1 MLTKNCNKMQ
11 VISYKTHGMLHN
23 TLKRLLVRFLRTNN
37 FKLLL
42 SFNVVLVGETA
53 LKHKV
58 RKQKFNKKLF
68 FLLDKNTNKS
78 IQ

>member
-1 MLTKNCNKMQ
+1 
-11 VISYKTHGMLHN
+11 MLHN

-58 RKQKFNKKLF
+58 RKKKLNNKIKLKKLF
-68 FLLDKNTNKS
+68 FLSDKIPTNQFNEAYYS
-78 IQ
+78 